1 MKTYPLYLN
10 EAQLRLV
17 LDLLNSAVDEVATQ
31 IAVVLNGAQT
41 DEPEPPP
48 FPRPAI
54 RQKTA
59 RKPAPVKR
67 VEAIEQLAKTHP
79 EASKE
84 LAAWKNK
91 TAGVLGWDRWLR
103 ANYPSAAESLWP
115 SKPGLDW
122 NQRRVRNHA

>member
-17 LDLLNSAVDEVATQ
+17 LDLLNSAVDDIATQ
-31 IAVVLNGAQT
+31 IAVVLNGAQS
-41 DEPEPPP
+41 EPEPPP
-48 FPRPAI
+48 FPLPAV
-54 RQKTA
+54 RQKKP

-67 VEAIEQLAKTHP
+67 VEAIEQLAKTHS

-84 LAAWKNK
+84 LAAWRNK

-103 ANYPSAAESLWP
+103 ANYPSAAASLWP
-115 SKPGLDW
+115 SQALADRKP
-122 NQRRVRNHA
+122 VRNHA